1 MIQGL
6 FAIAAVTFFLYADF
20 NERQASRYILF
31 CIVVFIIIRIFEGGS
46 GGDEDFYRR
55 PGRR

>member
-6 FAIAAVTFFLYADF
+6 FAIAAVVFFLYADF
-20 NERQASRYILF
+20 NEKQASRYIIV
-31 CIVVFIIIRIFEGGS
+31 CIIIFIVIRIFEGGS
-46 GGDEDFYRR
+46 GDDDYYRR